1 MEKEDISWKLID
13 KYFTDNPNNLVS
25 HHLESYNE
33 FFRNGIRRIFR
44 ENNPIRF
51 IEREDESIESSKRSE
66 CKLYLGDKDG
76 SKIYFGK
83 PIIYDDQHSHYMYPN
98 DARLRNMT
106 YGITIHYDVV
116 VDFVYYVGDERKE
129 YQTTLKKIYLGRF
142 PIMLQ
147 SDLCIL
153 KTLNKNV
160 RFNMGEC
167 RNDFGGYFIID
178 GKEKVIIS
186 QEKFADNML
195 YIRKYKDDDIYSH
208 SAEIR
213 SVSEDTSKPI
223 RTTSVKIVAP
233 SPSYSNN
240 QIVVSVPNVKKPVPL
255 FILMRALG
263 VTSDEDIITYCLL
276 DLSKNKDYMDLFIPS
291 IHDANKFFTQQTAL
305 EFIAEL
311 TKRGTISGVL
321 EILADYFLP
330 HIGELNFLD
339 KAYFVGYMVNRL
351 LKVFTKEEKPTDR
364 DNFCF
369 KRVELS
375 GSLIYDLFREYYL
388 IQKKD
393 ITRKIDEE
401 YYYHK
406 GSYKEDETLSRKE
419 KKELK
424 TKLKSKEEG
433 ENNKY
438 KDNFIGLIEANFKS
452 FFKDRIV
459 EKGFKKAFKGNWGSE
474 EHTKRIG
481 AVQDLN
487 RLSWNTFISH
497 LRKINLP
504 LDSSAKVVGPRL
516 LNSSQW
522 GYIDPIDTPD
532 GGNIGLHKH
541 MAISTYIT
549 SGSSSY
555 PIIKW
560 LRANTP
566 LRILQEC
573 TPEQLASSSKVFV
586 NGNWIGAIDKPI
598 STGKNELGLVEV
610 LKLYRRNG
618 IIPTYTSISFD
629 YEHNEVQ
636 IYTDSGRLTRPIY
649 YIDDRYIDNRKI
661 SYERGEIIDL
671 LNKGTISWEQIISG
685 FKDKKDDNFLT
696 KNNKLYNLNDL
707 YPDIGVE
714 QETIF
719 KNLEKYKSMVDYIDT
734 AEEES
739 ALIATEPDSIKKNKW
754 YTHLEID
761 PSLILGVMGN
771 QIIYPENNPVTRN
784 SFSCGQ
790 SKQAVSVYHSNYQMR
805 IDKMGVI
812 LNYGQTPLIK
822 SRYMEY
828 INNEEQPYGVNAI
841 VAVMS
846 YTGYNVEDAI
856 LINEGA
862 IHRGIFRT
870 TYYSSYEAREES
882 SKITGMNSSKF
893 ANIEKNNVVGKK
905 QGFDYSYLD
914 DHGLVKENTELN
926 DRVIVIGK
934 IDSNL
939 ENKDV
944 WVDSSVKTKKGQ
956 LGYVDKSFITLGEE
970 GFNVAKVRIREE
982 RLPAIGDKMACAL
995 PTQQVLTDKGWVEIK
1010 DIDIHSHK
1018 VATLDVNGNMCY
1030 EYPVNKFEY
1039 EHNGKM
1045 YYVKNKQVEVVC
1057 TLNHKLYI
1065 KRREKVKG
1073 DKDYELIE
1081 AEKVIGKMV
1090 RFQKSMKNVY
1100 TDVEWMELGDK
1111 KYKMDDWLQL
1121 LGMFIADGSSNKAGS
1136 IQISALKP
1144 RKIAFNT
1151 HILTKLG
1158 LKYKYDNVH
1167 DKFIILKG
1175 QYPEI
1180 YEALDILSVGALNK
1194 YLPHYVWCLS
1204 QRQCIILLEALMEG
1218 DGHTY
1223 ADGFSRYGTI
1233 SPKLANDI
1241 SRLAVHC
1248 GWSGVIKIASEPGDS
1263 PHLIRG
1269 SGKNKDK
1276 FHHIESKNTYYKISI
1291 IRKQNQPYINK
1302 KVNDSNEEKL
1312 IDYEGKV
1319 YCIEMPSSHLYYM
1332 RENNLAPSMLIG
1344 NSRAGQKGTLGLI
1357 IPEQDM
1363 PYTKD
1368 GIRPDLIINPHA
1380 LPSRM
1385 TIGQIVESLFGIV
1398 CATYGAFGDCTA
1410 FQVKGANYSTY
1421 APLLVKQGFN
1431 STGNQVMYN
1440 GMTGEQLAADIYI
1453 GPTYYMRLKHM
1464 VKDKINYR
1472 ARGPNTMLTRQPVQG
1487 RANDGGLRI
1496 GEMERDGVLAHGMSY
1511 FLNESF
1517 MLRGEKGDYFLAI
1530 CNKTGAVA
1538 IYNEARNLFLS
1549 PSADGPIKFTTN
1561 PDGTQNIKNL
1571 SRFGRSFSILRVP
1584 YSFKLLMQE
1593 LQVMNVQMR
1602 IITDENVDQ
1611 LLSMSYSDNIH
1622 ATMNVKNISNGNYEN
1637 NAEKQNANLRNTLEL
1652 YNKQVKSL
1660 LVDSTNQASRIF
1672 DKAQSA
1678 QLFEKGEIK
1687 TIYSIEN
1694 AVALV
1699 KQCLSHPSM
1708 RKAQPMLQYG
1718 FTNNEMPTQI
1728 NGPWSFDIQAA
1739 LRTLDLIFN
1748 VLHHNCYLLCVI
1760 NGEPSLTKL
1769 ESSGIPSVFKEQIDN
1784 YKKQNPTTSGILQ
1797 GDIKIMQCII
1807 KERKDSVAIE
1817 FNDWLNS
1824 IRPVFPDGIYLL
1836 NLTDS
1841 VILRNDNKPYWE
1853 QYTSQDANMP
1863 TYLPILGYS
1872 GAKNFCD
1879 IPIPNFDDI
1888 DIIMNEDIPLP
1899 QSSYDWTEKIDKA
1912 VFRGNPTGCGTNS
1925 DTNMRIKLS
1934 QMMSTNANYLDVGLI
1949 KTTNNTPRF
1958 DPVKG
1963 LSLID
1968 VKALPVQKMDMKEQ
1982 SKYKYIIHIDGNVAA
1997 YRLLKTMLLGSV
2009 ILKVEGT
2016 YDLWVEQLLQDG
2028 VNYISVKGDL
2038 SDLIEKIEWCKSHD
2052 EECKKIAENGA
2063 NLAKKVLDKNYVN
2076 DSFIKILWGVNN
2088 VASPKINQP
2097 QSPDSPQY
2105 PNVSPAYEPPPGTP
2119 DFPPPQGTPDFPPPP
2134 PSSPKI
2140 IKPQSPDFSPPPS
2153 SPQSSTPPIS
2163 SIITPD
2169 FLNKTDSNILEVE
2182 KEKEPNTENPDDDN
2196 SSNENVSGVNKVV
2209 KFAEEPE
2216 PASESKSSETR
2227 KITL

>member
-1 MEKEDISWKLID
+1 MEKDDISWKLID
-13 KYFTDNPNNLVS
+13 KYFVDNPNNLVS

-33 FFRNGIRRIFR
+33 FFRNGIKRIFR

-51 IEREDESIESSKRSE
+51 IEREDESVESTKRSE
-66 CKLYLGDKDG
+66 CMLYLGDKDG

-116 VDFVYYVGDERKE
+116 VDFIYYVGEERKE
-129 YQTTLKKIYLGRF
+129 HQITLKKIYLGRF

-153 KTLNKNV
+153 NSLDKNV

-167 RNDFGGYFIID
+167 RNDYGGYFIID

-276 DLSKNKDYMDLFIPS
+276 DLNANKDYVDLFIPS
-291 IHDANKFFTQQTAL
+291 VHDANKFFTQQTAL

-311 TKRGTISGVL
+311 TKRGTVSGVL

-330 HIGELNFLD
+330 HVGELNFLE

-351 LKVFTKEEKPTDR
+351 LKVFTGEEKPTDR
-364 DNFCF
+364 DNFRF

-424 TKLKSKEEG
+424 TKIKSKEDS

-438 KDNFIGLIEANFKS
+438 KDNFIGLIEANFKT

-459 EKGFKKAFKGNWGSE
+459 EKGFKKAFKGNWGAE
-474 EHTKRIG
+474 AHTKRLG

-541 MAISTYIT
+541 MSITTYIT

-566 LRILQEC
+566 LRILLEC
-573 TPEQLASSSKVFV
+573 APDQLSSSSKVFV
-586 NGNWIGAIDKPI
+586 NGNWIGVIDKPI
-598 STGKNELGLVEV
+598 STSKNELGLVEV

-618 IIPTYTSISFD
+618 IVPTYSSISFD
-629 YEHNEVQ
+629 YEHNELH
-636 IYTDSGRLTRPIY
+636 IYTDAGRLTRPIY
-649 YIDDRYIDNRKI
+649 YIEDGKA
-661 SYERGEIIDL
+661 SYERIEVVDL
-671 LNKGTISWEQIISG
+671 LNAGTINWEQIISG
-685 FKDKKDDNFLT
+685 FKIKKDENFLT
-696 KNNKLYNLNDL
+696 KNNKLYNLLDL
-707 YPDIGVE
+707 YPDVGE
-714 QETIF
+714 DQESIF
-719 KNLEKYKSMVDYIDT
+719 RILESNKSMVDYIDT

-739 ALIATEPDSIKKNKW
+739 ALIASNVENLKKNRW

-761 PSLILGVMGN
+761 ASLILGVMGN
-771 QIIYPENNPVTRN
+771 LVIYPENNPLPRN

-805 IDKMGVI
+805 IDKTGVI
-812 LNYGQTPLIK
+812 LNYGQIPLIK
-822 SRYMEY
+822 SRYLEY

-841 VAVMS
+841 VAIMT

-870 TYYSSYEAREES
+870 TYYSSYESREES
-882 SKITGMNSSKF
+882 SKITGGTSSKF
-893 ANIEKNNVVGKK
+893 ANIEKNNVIGKK
-905 QGFDYSYLD
+905 QGFDYSFLD

-934 IDSNL
+934 INSNL

-944 WVDSSVKTKKGQ
+944 WIDDSVKTKKGQ

-982 RLPAIGDKMACAL
+982 RLPAIGDKMA
-995 PTQQVLTDKGWVEIK
+995 
-1010 DIDIHSHK
+1010 
-1018 VATLDVNGNMCY
+1018 
-1030 EYPVNKFEY
+1030 
-1039 EHNGKM
+1039 
-1045 YYVKNKQVEVVC
+1045 
-1057 TLNHKLYI
+1057 
-1065 KRREKVKG
+1065 
-1073 DKDYELIE
+1073 
-1081 AEKVIGKMV
+1081 
-1090 RFQKSMKNVY
+1090 
-1100 TDVEWMELGDK
+1100 
-1111 KYKMDDWLQL
+1111 
-1121 LGMFIADGSSNKAGS
+1121 
-1136 IQISALKP
+1136 
-1144 RKIAFNT
+1144 
-1151 HILTKLG
+1151 
-1158 LKYKYDNVH
+1158 
-1167 DKFIILKG
+1167 
-1175 QYPEI
+1175 
-1180 YEALDILSVGALNK
+1180 
-1194 YLPHYVWCLS
+1194 
-1204 QRQCIILLEALMEG
+1204 
-1218 DGHTY
+1218 
-1223 ADGFSRYGTI
+1223 SR
-1233 SPKLANDI
+1233 S
-1241 SRLAVHC
+1241 
-1248 GWSGVIKIASEPGDS
+1248 
-1263 PHLIRG
+1263 
-1269 SGKNKDK
+1269 
-1276 FHHIESKNTYYKISI
+1276 
-1291 IRKQNQPYINK
+1291 
-1302 KVNDSNEEKL
+1302 
-1312 IDYEGKV
+1312 
-1319 YCIEMPSSHLYYM
+1319 
-1332 RENNLAPSMLIG
+1332 
-1344 NSRAGQKGTLGLI
+1344 GQKGTIGLI

-1440 GMTGEQLAADIYI
+1440 GMSGEQLAADIYI

-1472 ARGPNTMLTRQPVQG
+1472 ARGHNTVLTRQPVQG

-1517 MLRGEKGDYFLAI
+1517 MVRGEKGDYYLAV
-1530 CNKTGAVA
+1530 CNKTGAIA

-1549 PSADGPIKFTTN
+1549 PAADGPIQFTTN

-1611 LLSMSYSDNIH
+1611 LLSMSYSDNIQ
-1622 ATMNVKNISNGNYEN
+1622 TTLNVKKPSNGTYEN
-1637 NAEKQNANLRNTLEL
+1637 NLEKQKNDLKNTLDL
-1652 YNKQVKSL
+1652 YNKKVKTL
-1660 LVDSTNQASRIF
+1660 LIDSYNEGVHLNR
-1672 DKAQSA
+1672 AQTEK
-1678 QLFEKGEIK
+1678 LFEKGEVK
-1687 TIYSIEN
+1687 TIYNVEN
-1694 AVALV
+1694 AISLI
-1699 KQCLSHPSM
+1699 KECLLHPSIY
-1708 RKAQPMLQYG
+1708 KAQSQLEYG
-1718 FTNNEMPTQI
+1718 FTNDELPNQI

-1739 LRTLDLIFN
+1739 LRTMDLIFN
-1748 VLHHNCYLLCVI
+1748 ILHHNCYLLCVI

-1769 ESSGIPSVFKEQIDN
+1769 QSSGIPDVFKEQIDN
-1784 YKKQNPTTSGILQ
+1784 YKKNNPKTSRGLE
-1797 GDIKIMQCII
+1797 GDIRIMQCII
-1807 KERKDSVAIE
+1807 KERKESVASE

-1841 VILRNDNKPYWE
+1841 VILRDDNKPYWE
-1853 QYTSQDANMP
+1853 QYSNQETNMP

-1872 GAKNFCD
+1872 GATNFCD

-1888 DIIMNEDIPLP
+1888 DVIMNEDIPLP
-1899 QSSYDWTEKIDKA
+1899 HSSYDWAEKIDKA
-1912 VFRGNPTGCGTNS
+1912 VFRGNPTGCGTSS
-1925 DTNMRIKLS
+1925 DTNMRIRLAE
-1934 QMMSTNANYLDVGLI
+1934 MMNSNAAYLDVGLI
-1949 KTTNNTPRF
+1949 KTTNNMPRF

-1963 LSLID
+1963 LGLIEIN
-1968 VKALPVQKMDMKEQ
+1968 ALPVQKMDMQEQ
-1982 SKYKYIIHIDGNVAA
+1982 SKYKYIVHVDGNVAA

-2009 ILKVEGT
+2009 ILKVEGK

-2028 VNYISVKGDL
+2028 VNYISVKEDL

-2052 EECKKIAENGA
+2052 EECKRIAENGTL
-2063 NLAKKVLDKNYVN
+2063 LAKKVLDKNYIN
-2076 DSFIKILWGVNN
+2076 DSFIKILRGVNN
-2088 VASPKINQP
+2088 VANQKIKSFSSP
-2097 QSPDSPQY
+2097 
-2105 PNVSPAYEPPPGTP
+2105 EGPPPGFQPTSP
-2119 DFPPPQGTPDFPPPP
+2119 EGPPPGFQPTSPEGPPPGFQPTSPEGPPPGFQPTSPEGPPPP
-2134 PSSPKI
+2134 KMLTPHSPEE
-2140 IKPQSPDFSPPPS
+2140 SPP
-2153 SPQSSTPPIS
+2153 Q
-2163 SIITPD
+2163 
-2169 FLNKTDSNILEVE
+2169 NILEVE
-2182 KEKEPNTENPDDDN
+2182 NQKEE
-2196 SSNENVSGVNKVV
+2196 SSEKTDEDESKPESQNGDTKKAV
-2209 KFAEEPE
+2209 KFAEEPSS
-2216 PASESKSSETR
+2216 SESVSNETR
-2227 KITL
+2227 KIIL